1 MLKDL
6 RHALRMLAQTRS
18 WTLVILLSLGLGIGA
33 TTALFSAVNGLLLQ
47 TVGVPDPDTLV
58 RLSFAGDNDMRRSS
72 SDYGFSRP
80 HEGRN
85 VRVTVS
91 YAVYQ
96 ALRAANQTLT
106 DLSAGAPAGGF
117 NVVVDGEADIASGFI
132 ASGNYFTVLGL
143 QATTGRLLA
152 EADDRPGAPPV
163 AVISHAFWHRR
174 FAADPNVAGRLVTVN
189 NLPVTIVGVTPP
201 DFHGVQRL
209 GATAPEVTVP
219 LVLDSQ
225 LALGQTR
232 LSEPTFW
239 FLQVLG
245 RLRPGVTHEQVK
257 GNLDGVF
264 QQAARAGMDAY
275 TSSLTAEQRA
285 LSTNRRGSAVP
296 SMVVGAGR
304 RGIYDLDNTSARTA
318 SILGVVVVLVLLIV
332 CANVTNLLLS
342 RATSR
347 RKEISIRLSM
357 GATRGRLM
365 RQLLTES
372 LVLSGIGGL
381 LGLAVAYWS
390 RALLPIGQSAPLDWR
405 VFAFA
410 AAVSTL
416 TGMAFGLVPAVRATR
431 VDLAGV
437 MKDTSR
443 SVTGARSWFGKALL
457 VLEVAL
463 ALVLVVGA
471 GLFLQ
476 TLNNLRRV
484 DVGFDPRS
492 LLMFSVNPQLNRYDA
507 DRTAGLYQ
515 ELQQALAAVPGVRS
529 VALTRVMLLSG
540 STSTTSTY
548 VEGRTE
554 DTDVHVMTVSP
565 QFFETMGIPV
575 VLGRPFTGRDT
586 RAAPRVVVIN
596 ETAARTLFGPDH
608 PVGRRIGGSIERSGE
623 TEIIGVIRDTKY
635 SSLRDAAPPTV
646 YRNSLQEPVRGMSF
660 VLRTGSDPNAMI
672 DLVRAAIRRVDPNL
686 PLTNVITQSESIE
699 RRFAQERLFA
709 NAYTLFGVL
718 ALLLACIGLF
728 GLMSYSVARRSQ
740 EIGIRMA
747 LGARPATI
755 AAMVLRESLLLVGIG
770 VALGLASALVA
781 GRFVAAVLFGIA
793 PTDPATIVAATAI
806 IVAVSAVAVVRPV
819 RRASRVDPLIAL
831 QTE

>member
-1 MLKDL
+1 
-6 RHALRMLAQTRS
+6 
-18 WTLVILLSLGLGIGA
+18 
-33 TTALFSAVNGLLLQ
+33 
-47 TVGVPDPDTLV
+47 
-58 RLSFAGDNDMRRSS
+58 
-72 SDYGFSRP
+72 
-80 HEGRN
+80 
-85 VRVTVS
+85 
-91 YAVYQ
+91 
-96 ALRAANQTLT
+96 
-106 DLSAGAPAGGF
+106 
-117 NVVVDGEADIASGFI
+117 
-132 ASGNYFTVLGL
+132 
-143 QATTGRLLA
+143 
-152 EADDRPGAPPV
+152 
-163 AVISHAFWHRR
+163 
-174 FAADPNVAGRLVTVN
+174 
-189 NLPVTIVGVTPP
+189 
-201 DFHGVQRL
+201 
-209 GATAPEVTVP
+209 
-219 LVLDSQ
+219 
-225 LALGQTR
+225 
-232 LSEPTFW
+232 
-239 FLQVLG
+239 
-245 RLRPGVTHEQVK
+245 
-257 GNLDGVF
+257 
-264 QQAARAGMDAY
+264 
-275 TSSLTAEQRA
+275 
-285 LSTNRRGSAVP
+285 
-296 SMVVGAGR
+296 
-304 RGIYDLDNTSARTA
+304 
-318 SILGVVVVLVLLIV
+318 VLVLLIV